1 MAGSPFFARI
11 RRDVLAIARS
21 VPSGKAVT
29 FADIGRHLDVMP
41 RHVAYILKMLP
52 DPAAE
57 GVDPARIIA
66 SDMPHPAL
74 VAVASLDHGVPQ
86 QSRPA
91 DAPAVAPGAGRQ
103 RR

>member
-21 VPSGKAVT
+21 VPAGQAVT
-29 FADIGRHLDVMP
+29 YADIGRHLDVMP

-57 GVDPARIIA
+57 FIDPARIIA
-66 SDMPHPAL
+66 SDQPHPAI
-74 VAVASLDHGVPQ
+74 VAVAALDHGVPQ
-86 QSRPA
+86 QTRPA
-91 DAPAVAPGAGRQ
+91 DAPAPRPSRQ
-103 RR
+103 R